1 MQIWQDGLVALL
13 ASVGLASIM
22 WTLVRAVLFAGPE
35 VRRELAVLL
44 PVQGDGG
51 QLEEQVRALQAL
63 RRERGLAGRALLVD
77 CGLSE
82 EGRKLAEALARE
94 YRWVSVCARD
104 EVGKSLPDG
113 A

>member
-1 MQIWQDGLVALL
+1 M
-13 ASVGLASIM
+13 
-22 WTLVRAVLFAGPE
+22 LF
-35 VRRELAVLL
+35 RS
-44 PVQGDGG
+44 PVQGDGE

-63 RRERGLAGRALLVD
+63 RRERGLTGRALLVD

-94 YRWVSVCARD
+94 YRWVSVCARA
-104 EVGKSLPDG
+104 EVGKYLPDG